1 MLKTKYLQ
9 SMDLKITQKNSP
21 AFQVISF
28 ALKRWKIKSVSACL
42 WSNQRPSDIFTDHKN
57 GCSIYVF
64 WNKKNFPA
72 PRYCSLPIFSTPLFY
87 PTGNTFTNKNVK
99 IFKCSLKQKDIW
111 VESTNF
117 YIGCGYEKL
126 KPFDIWAIQFW
137 LRSNFSLCSIYR
149 HIGRSERRILL

>member
-99 IFKCSLKQKDIW
+99 IFKCSLKTKRYLGRIHKFLYW
-111 VESTNF
+111 M
-117 YIGCGYEKL
+117 
-126 KPFDIWAIQFW
+126 W
-137 LRSNFSLCSIYR
+137 LWKIKTLWSLSNSILVMKQLFSL
-149 HIGRSERRILL
+149 

>member
-9 SMDLKITQKNSP
+9 SMDWKITQKNSP

-64 WNKKNFPA
+64 WNKKFFPA
-72 PRYCSLPIFSTPLFY
+72 PRYCSLPFSLPLCVY
-87 PTGNTFTNKNVK
+87 PTGNTFKDKNVK
-99 IFKCSLKQKDIW
+99 IFKIFKCSLTTKKYLGRIHKFLYWMWLWKIKTLWSLSNSILVTKQ
-111 VESTNF
+111 
-117 YIGCGYEKL
+117 L
-126 KPFDIWAIQFW
+126 
-137 LRSNFSLCSIYR
+137 LSL
-149 HIGRSERRILL
+149 